1 MGVWITE
8 SGHDVE
14 VSSHTTQRQSWRVS
28 AVGRV
33 AGIIGLL
40 GWLALTLV
48 VTIGGNRTPGA
59 GDSPTVI
66 LWTVFVVIALGVW
79 RYGFV
84 PYVEATGTEL
94 VIRNAF
100 TKRHIPWTQIK
111 AIKPGSMG
119 LMIVKKE
126 GGLPNTAWAVQKG
139 RGARW
144 LKMRTR
150 SDEVTAALM
159 EHVRSAG
166 S

>member
-1 MGVWITE
+1 MMWRCQATPLNAKGGASRLWMG
-8 SGHDVE
+8 
-14 VSSHTTQRQSWRVS
+14 
-28 AVGRV
+28 
-33 AGIIGLL
+33 AGVLVLL
-40 GWLALTLV
+40 GWLALTLG

-59 GDSPTVI
+59 GDSPTVM
-66 LWTVFVVIALGVW
+66 LWIVFVVVALGVW

-94 VIRNAF
+94 VIRNGF

-144 LKMRTR
+144 MKMRSR